1 MDELAKR
8 KQSILIGRDSS
19 ECDVTLLNP
28 SVSRIH
34 ARLSVGPDNT
44 LQIEDIGSTNGTSID
59 GERIEPRLPHPL
71 APGSTLKLGDIELV
85 VRYE

>member
-1 MDELAKR
+1 MRRHVAEPVGFPG
-8 KQSILIGRDSS
+8 S
-19 ECDVTLLNP
+19 
-28 SVSRIH
+28 
-34 ARLSVGPDNT
+34 ARLTLGRDNT

-85 VRYE
+85 VRYD